1 MKKCLITG
9 GCEIINT
16 KWLQNISKQYDYII
30 AADSGYKTLKKSG
43 INIDIAIGDFDSLGY
58 IPDDVKVLKLEVE
71 KDDTDIMSS
80 VRYALSNGAKE
91 IAIIGGI
98 GGRLDHTVANIQT
111 LGFIADNKAIGVLI
125 DENNEVRGLLPG
137 EYEFGKRNGYSLS
150 TFSLTDKVTGLCESG
165 VKYSLDNAVLTN
177 KFPFGVSNEIIDESA
192 VISFEEGILLVCFSK
207 L

>member
-9 GCEIINT
+9 GCEISNT

-30 AADSGYKTLKKSG
+30 AADS
-43 INIDIAIGDFDSLGY
+43 AIGDFDSLGY
-58 IPDDVKVLKLEVE
+58 VPDDVKIIKLKVE

-91 IAIIGGI
+91 IALIGGI

-111 LGFIADNKAIGVLI
+111 LGFIAENKAIGVLI

-137 EYEFGKRNGYSLS
+137 EYEFKRIEGYSLS
-150 TFSLTDKVTGLCESG
+150 VFSLTEKVTGLYESG
-165 VKYSLDNAVLTN
+165 VKYPLENAVLTN
-177 KFPFGVSNEIIDESA
+177 KFPLGVSNEIIDDKA
-192 VISFEEGILLVCFSK
+192 VISFDKGILLVCFSK

>member
-1 MKKCLITG
+1 MEKCLIAG
-9 GCEIINT
+9 GCEISNI
-16 KWLQNISKQYDYII
+16 KWLQYISERYDYII
-30 AADSGYKTLKKSG
+30 AADKGYKTLKKSG

-71 KDDTDIMSS
+71 KDDTDIMSA
-80 VRYALSNGAKE
+80 VRYALKNGAKE
-91 IAIIGGI
+91 IALIGGI

-111 LGFIADNKAIGVLI
+111 LGFIADNNVTGILA
-125 DENNEVRGLLPG
+125 DENNEVRCLLPG

>member
-9 GCEIINT
+9 GCEISNT

-43 INIDIAIGDFDSLGY
+43 IGIDIAIGDFDSLGY
-58 IPDDVKVLKLEVE
+58 VPDDVKIIKLKVE

-91 IAIIGGI
+91 IALIGGI

-111 LGFIADNKAIGVLI
+111 LGFIAENKAIGVLI

-137 EYEFGKRNGYSLS
+137 EYEFKRIEGYSLS
-150 TFSLTDKVTGLCESG
+150 VFSLTEKVTGLYESG
-165 VKYSLDNAVLTN
+165 VKYPLENAVLTN
-177 KFPFGVSNEIIDESA
+177 KFPLGVSNEIIDDKA
-192 VISFEEGILLVCFSK
+192 VISFDKGILLVCFSK